1 MEKVHSQE
9 IRLFSSRPPIT
20 NKNPPLS
27 ASKRGVI
34 GSDVNA
40 AALNAKTVV
49 LFRLD
54 AAALLPTNK
63 KPPSFRLK
71 KSAHV
76 ANDGRKRALQVNQ

>member
-34 GSDVNA
+34 GSEVNA

-54 AAALLPTNK
+54 AAATNK